1 MQIELINW
9 YHQNKRDLPWRNTR
23 DPYRIWVSE
32 IILQQTRISTGI
44 TYYHRFIQAFPNIRS
59 LSLADEIEILNIWQG
74 LGYYNRALNMLK
86 TAKIIMSQH
95 GGVFPKNYNVLIKLT
110 GIGPY
115 TAAAI
120 SSICANEK
128 QAVVDGN
135 VFRVLSRFYN
145 IKTAINTTEGKK
157 EFTSIANSLISDNE
171 PGIYN
176 QAIMDF
182 GSTHCKKSNPKCL
195 SCPIKKDCQ
204 SLKLELINQ
213 RPVKNKLFKIK
224 TRYLNYLFISDTK
237 NFLIEQ
243 RNDNDIWKKLYQLP
257 LIEHTKFLTKTD
269 IKKHHYLQLHKIKN
283 ITNKYK
289 ITHRLTHQKLEIVFW
304 KILVPRIFDTQ
315 RFKKIDLIDKPLYPF
330 PKPIQLY
337 FNSEHI

>member
-9 YHQNKRDLPWRNTR
+9 YHKNKRDLPWRNTLE
-23 DPYRIWVSE
+23 PYKIWVSE
-32 IILQQTRISTGI
+32 IILQQTQIATGI
-44 TYYHRFIQAFPNIRS
+44 TYYHQFIQEFPNTQS
-59 LSLADEIEILNIWQG
+59 LSLADEIKILNIWQG

-95 GGVFPKNYNVLIKLT
+95 RGIFPTNYNVLIKLA

-157 EFTSIANSLISDNE
+157 KITSIANSLISDNE

-182 GSTHCKKSNPKCL
+182 GSTHCKKSNPKCS
-195 SCPIKKDCQ
+195 SCPIKKNCQ
-204 SLKLELINQ
+204 SLKLKLVSK
-213 RPVKNKLFKIK
+213 RPVKKKLLKTK

-237 NFLIEQ
+237 HFLIEQ
-243 RNDNDIWKKLYQLP
+243 RHDNDIWRKLYQLP
-257 LIEHTKFLTKTD
+257 IIEHTKFLNKTD
-269 IKKHHYLQLHKIKN
+269 IKNHPYLQSHEIKN
-283 ITNKYK
+283 IKNEYK
-289 ITHRLTHQKLEIVFW
+289 ITHRLTHQKLEIFFW
-304 KILVPRIFDTQ
+304 KILVPRIRDTQ
-315 RFKKIDLIDKPLYPF
+315 QFKKIYLKDRPQYPF

-337 FNSEHI
+337 FNIEHI